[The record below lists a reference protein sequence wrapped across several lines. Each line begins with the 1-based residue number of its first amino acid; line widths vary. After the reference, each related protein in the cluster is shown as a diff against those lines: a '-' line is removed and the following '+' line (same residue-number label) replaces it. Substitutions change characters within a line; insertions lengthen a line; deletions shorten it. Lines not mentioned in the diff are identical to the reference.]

1 MCFMFVENVWTCL
14 WLGTCTYV
22 TNQSTWVKWQNL
34 ERSTFNITSSTFWR
48 CRLLNNFRAK
58 LKIGSMYCTRF
69 CFQKCFSEFQSPS
82 QHEHTGHLSCPY
94 QLTNKY
100 SFIYMSFRF
109 RLQKWTKSC
118 KYCVYRLRLPQP
130 PRAASNFSLPFT
142 LLIKRPRTQRGVAGA
157 VKDLRS
163 YGGWWGNEGVHRLN
177 SRVRWDQLSSL
188 QKGKTKEEILHHP

>member
-1 MCFMFVENVWTCL
+1 MSLF
-14 WLGTCTYV
+14 GTCTYV

-69 CFQKCFSEFQSPS
+69 CFQKCFSEFQSPP
-82 QHEHTGHLSCPY
+82 QDEHTGHLSCPY

-142 LLIKRPRTQRGVAGA
+142 LLIKRPEHNGASPGLSRTSEAMEVGGKRRGSQVE
-157 VKDLRS
+157 L
-163 YGGWWGNEGVHRLN
+163 
-177 SRVRWDQLSSL
+177 
-188 QKGKTKEEILHHP
+188 KGKMRSIEFTSKKGKRKKKSFITHSHII